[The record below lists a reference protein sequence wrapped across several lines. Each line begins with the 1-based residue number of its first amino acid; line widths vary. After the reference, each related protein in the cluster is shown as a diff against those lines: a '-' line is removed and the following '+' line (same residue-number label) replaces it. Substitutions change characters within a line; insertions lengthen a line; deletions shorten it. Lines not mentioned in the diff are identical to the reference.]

1 MRKQEARFLQYSQ
14 TKHEQ
19 IISTTLCNG
28 WDETGH
34 NQSLI
39 KHSLE
44 VKKLIYKYTEV
55 FFLNLIKVTIYIILV
70 PNCTHICII
79 VMRWQHSSELTLR
92 CHHKKY
98 YVLDLK
104 ETVRKPGLN
113 QLVRDHIAGPV
124 QSNTPITA
132 CQKGSP
138 DLVSSLATCNFTPT
152 CLYCPVFIFMLDNPS
167 FFFQVPC
174 PPCSF

>member
-1 MRKQEARFLQYSQ
+1 MGWNRTQPITHQAFPGSEKVNI
-14 TKHEQ
+14 Q
-19 IISTTLCNG
+19 IYWGFYFKFNKSDNLHYISA
-28 WDETGH
+28 
-34 NQSLI
+34 
-39 KHSLE
+39 
-44 VKKLIYKYTEV
+44 KLHTYLY
-55 FFLNLIKVTIYIILV
+55 NL
-70 PNCTHICII
+70 
-79 VMRWQHSSELTLR
+79 MRWQHSSELTLR

-152 CLYCPVFIFMLDNPS
+152 CLYCPVFIFMLNNPS